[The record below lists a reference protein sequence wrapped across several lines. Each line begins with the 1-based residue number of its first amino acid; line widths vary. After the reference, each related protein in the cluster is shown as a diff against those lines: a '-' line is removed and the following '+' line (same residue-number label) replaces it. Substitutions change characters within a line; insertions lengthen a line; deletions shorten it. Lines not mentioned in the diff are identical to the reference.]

1 MKRFIFLLTTIFICT
16 IARADNVSINW
27 IVGDN
32 TYATTQCEMG
42 DDLILPTT
50 PTKTGYTF
58 RGWRIAKYI
67 PIEYL
72 ESTGTQYILIKDM
85 NYRNINVQTSIE
97 YSSLSPWCTSINFY
111 SKNLDTLFINQIDT
125 DNKWYLYFNNTVYE
139 TDYLVTTNRKYNIK
153 INLILYDSNFI
164 TNDQIIQSYT
174 NYYDEVNYISLFASY
189 KPNRGFY
196 NACNVKFYY
205 LKLYDN
211 DVLVRDFIPV
221 LDPDGVPCMYDKVE
235 GKFYYNAGTG
245 QFIAGPVIG
254 E

>member
-72 ESTGTQYILIKDM
+72 ESTGTQYIDTGYKFSQGFKAMLFFELTNTKAGCLFGAWDGNSRNFLWFFGDVM
-85 NYRNINVQTSIE
+85 N
-97 YSSLSPWCTSINFY
+97 
-111 SKNLDTLFINQIDT
+111 
-125 DNKWYLYFNNTVYE
+125 
-139 TDYLVTTNRKYNIK
+139 
-153 INLILYDSNFI
+153 
-164 TNDQIIQSYT
+164 
-174 NYYDEVNYISLFASY
+174 NYIQVAAGEGGLSY
-189 KPNRGFY
+189 SIQNLTYKNKYEISNKRY
-196 NACNVKFYY
+196 AY
-205 LKLYDN
+205 LKLNTLEQTELINDISYNYNNLSFYIFARNDSDNANFFISIKLYSLQLYDN

-221 LDPDGVPCMYDKVE
+221 LDGDGVPCMYDRVE